1 MNKFSFPL
9 GRVMDW
15 RRTQE
20 RIEEGKLE
28 QLHAELRA
36 IDAQEAVLNLARAQ
50 SERELVSAGS
60 VTGFQLA
67 ALDAFKRYT
76 IAERARIGVARAGCR
91 QRIRKQIEILT
102 VKRREVR
109 LLEQLR
115 EQNLKKW
122 QAGLWREID
131 RDAEELYAAKWN
143 SKRLR
148 PLE

>member
-76 IAERARIGVARAGCR
+76 IAERARIGAPG
-91 QRIRKQIEILT
+91 
-102 VKRREVR
+102 R
-109 LLEQLR
+109 LPAAHP
-115 EQNLKKW
+115 
-122 QAGLWREID
+122 QAD
-131 RDAEELYAAKWN
+131 
-143 SKRLR
+143 
-148 PLE
+148 